1 MIVSRACMSY
11 TITWIFF
18 ASLNMLFMSVELSL
32 FKQFCFTHTF
42 ESRVLFWLFAL
53 TIRPKSS
60 TCRSRET
67 HWILC
72 KKTGRHCM
80 PDIRVYV
87 PIRLLHVCLCM
98 HIQPAGEWVLE
109 TQQMC
114 IHVILM
120 KWLLRGYALVER
132 TCSIVCDMLS
142 TWGCD
147 PGLSD
152 D

>member
-11 TITWIFF
+11 SITWFF
-18 ASLNMLFMSVELSL
+18 LPVWICCLWALSCRYSNS
-32 FKQFCFTHTF
+32 FFTHTF

-53 TIRPKSS
+53 TIRSKSS
-60 TCRSRET
+60 SCRSRET

-147 PGLSD
+147 HGLSD